1 MISKNQH
8 DFAYISAHFLL
19 KNLLINNSLFLIIRT
34 NFMLSTFFIATFSAL
49 ILEGEPKTTTSVSQP
64 SIIIKGP
71 SLSKNNKAE
80 VTFNKLRLSKNT
92 DVTVMKLD
100 KVSSQPKNKN
110 PGISG
115 WSKDKEAEDFK
126 NGNPD
131 WVK

>member
-1 MISKNQH
+1 
-8 DFAYISAHFLL
+8 
-19 KNLLINNSLFLIIRT
+19 
-34 NFMLSTFFIATFSAL
+34 MLSTFFIATFSAL